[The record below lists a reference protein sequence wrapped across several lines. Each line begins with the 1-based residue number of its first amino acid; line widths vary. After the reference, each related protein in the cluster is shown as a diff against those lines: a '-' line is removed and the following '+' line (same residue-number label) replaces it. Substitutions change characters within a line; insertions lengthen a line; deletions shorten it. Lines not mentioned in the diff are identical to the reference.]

1 MNRDAIVESLEL
13 LAARDIDPTRAVYA
27 RLFAESPEMEALF
40 IRDHA
45 YSIRG
50 QMVQMV
56 LENLLDYAT
65 SQSFGLN
72 MIRAERV
79 NHAGMGVPQEVFGTF
94 FGVVQTTVG
103 QLLGADW
110 TPAMDQAWTELIARL
125 QEEIV
130 A

>member
-1 MNRDAIVESLEL
+1 MNPALVVQSLEL
-13 LAARDIDPTRAVYA
+13 LAERDIDPTRAVYA
-27 RLFAESPEMEALF
+27 RLFAENPEMEELF

-65 SQSFGLN
+65 KRTFGLH
-72 MIRAERV
+72 MIRAERI
-79 NHAGMGVPQEVFGTF
+79 NHVSLGVPQEVFGTF
-94 FGVVQTTVG
+94 FGVVQATVG
-103 QLLGADW
+103 ELLGADW
-110 TPAMDQAWTELIARL
+110 TPAMDRAWTELIDGL
-125 QEEIV
+125 QEEIL